1 MGKTFGQLKAGD
13 EVYIINGN
21 SVMEENLKQLLLK
34 DLCMRLPYG
43 VKILHEGWNYEWDDE
58 LSTVE
63 RVVGIDDKFIYT
75 KVINTHN
82 GKEYRD
88 DKHTISLFDD
98 KIFLR
103 PMSSMTEEER
113 KEYYSTQ
120 SEYTHRIYPDSAD
133 FSEHTEYSW
142 TAKTIDWLNANHFDY
157 RGLIPKGLAIE
168 AKEGM
173 YN

>member
-1 MGKTFGQLKAGD
+1 MKKED
-13 EVYIINGN
+13 KE
-21 SVMEENLKQLLLK
+21 LLLK
-34 DLCMRLPYG
+34 DICGRLPYG

-82 GKEYRD
+82 GEEYRD

-98 KIFLR
+98 KSFLR
-103 PMSSMTEEER
+103 SMSSMTEEEK
-113 KEYYSTQ
+113 KEYNLTKALS
-120 SEYTHRIYPDSAD
+120 IVDYPTLKS
-133 FSEHTEYSW
+133 F
-142 TAKTIDWLNANHFDY
+142 DWLNAHHFDY

-168 AKEGM
+168 ATEDM
-173 YN
+173 YDIK